1 MPSTDTIYKQIN
13 LLNSKKNDTHGG
25 IPPKC
30 LKLVINESVPIITN
44 IWNEEVVLSS
54 MFLESLKLADVMLVY
69 KKKQPDSDVKL

>member
-25 IPPKC
+25 ITPKC